1 MDKTKIYIDL
11 SKCSEEQQKHVFT
24 LLPPEPH
31 RDAYN
36 IFRSYKYLQF
46 IPKSK
51 FQEKEK
57 WMVDKQ
63 ALGKTELTYPE
74 FIKLFE
80 GGEEEVLQVE
90 NDYQDLKES
99 HSELFRRLNQLRN
112 RYKLD
117 NLDKCL
123 CRAKEINRKYANNE
137 GFKIIQSDK
146 NNVFFLDECIFKYC
160 PTPNEC
166 KNGGCLSKSNNQ

>member
-1 MDKTKIYIDL
+1 MDKTKIYL
-11 SKCSEEQQKHVFT
+11 NLKKCTEKEQKHIFS

-63 ALGKTELTYPE
+63 AFDKVELTYPE

-80 GGEEEVLQVE
+80 GGEGKEVLKVE
-90 NDYQDLKES
+90 NYISIEELTKLCNDYNRNTLKITNLERDLEYKRSWSKES
-99 HSELFRRLNQLRN
+99 I
-112 RYKLD
+112 
-117 NLDKCL
+117 
-123 CRAKEINRKYANNE
+123 AIKEIHKEVSHAQAIKENAKSKLQE
-137 GFKIIQSDK
+137 IGI
-146 NNVFFLDECIFKYC
+146 VF
-160 PTPNEC
+160 
-166 KNGGCLSKSNNQ
+166 

>member
-1 MDKTKIYIDL
+1 MDKSKFYLDL
-11 SKCSEEQQKHVFT
+11 SKCTEEEQKHVFS

-63 ALGKTELTYPE
+63 AFDKVELAYPE
-74 FIKLFE
+74 FIKLFK
-80 GGEEEVLQVE
+80 GGD
-90 NDYQDLKES
+90 NDPTAQLKADNAELLEALEKATDLLEAG
-99 HSELFRRLNQLRN
+99 FP
-112 RYKLD
+112 
-117 NLDKCL
+117 
-123 CRAKEINRKYANNE
+123 EISAVKD
-137 GFKIIQSDK
+137 FQSLIQK
-146 NNVFFLDECIFKYC
+146 HK
-160 PTPNEC
+160 
-166 KNGGCLSKSNNQ
+166 Q

>member
-1 MDKTKIYIDL
+1 MDKSKIYLDL
-11 SKCSEEQQKHVFT
+11 SKCTEEEQKHVFS

-63 ALGKTELTYPE
+63 AFGKTELTYPE
-74 FIKLFE
+74 FIKLFK
-80 GGEEEVLQVE
+80 GGDGE
-90 NDYQDLKES
+90 NDGWINIESEKDLPKDED
-99 HSELFRRLNQLRN
+99 EFWVF
-112 RYKLD
+112 
-117 NLDKCL
+117 
-123 CRAKEINRKYANNE
+123 ENNE
-137 GFKIIQSDK
+137 VTKTKRKIGID
-146 NNVFFLDECIFKYC
+146 NNDYWWL
-160 PTPNEC
+160 
-166 KNGGCLSKSNNQ
+166 NNITHYQPIVKPEPPKL